1 MSATAQ
7 TLDKTSQDQLVSI
20 LTTSDYIERYLQL
33 CDNFEVHRDLDG
45 PRLSLIR
52 TADIF
57 RDAGVQVHL
66 DKRFK
71 VFTFDQKE
79 AAGWTWRGKLVVQKY
94 DRLEPMFGGYTPH
107 HAIGSTML
115 GLAVEAGDQRIPPI
129 PRDRFLPPHPNR
141 PRFDGDM
148 RTMERLIPELVAL
161 TRWMRELV
169 ARNWNTSPA
178 LTEQPWPAGLTT

>member
-1 MSATAQ
+1 MSASKQ
-7 TLDKTSQDQLVSI
+7 TFDKASQDRLISI
-20 LTTSDYIERYLQL
+20 LTASDYVERYFRL
-33 CDNFEVHRDLDG
+33 CDSFPVYGDING
-45 PRLSLIR
+45 PRLDL
-52 TADIF
+52 TQTVDIF
-57 RDAGVQVHL
+57 RDAGVQVHF

-71 VFTFDQKE
+71 VFTFDPQE
-79 AAGWTWRGKLVVQKY
+79 AAGWTWRGKLVVQRN
-94 DRLEPMFGGYTPH
+94 DTLEPMFEGDAPH
-107 HAIGSTML
+107 RAIGSTML
-115 GLAVEAGDQRIPPI
+115 GLADKAGDRRIPPL
-129 PRDRFLPPHPNR
+129 PRQRLLPPYPNR

>member
-1 MSATAQ
+1 MSASKQ
-7 TLDKTSQDQLVSI
+7 TFDKASQDRLISI
-20 LTTSDYIERYLQL
+20 LTASDYIERYFQL
-33 CDNFEVHRDLDG
+33 CDDFEADSEVGG
-45 PRLSLIR
+45 PRLDLAR
-52 TADIF
+52 TVDIF

-71 VFTFDQKE
+71 VFTFDPQE
-79 AAGWTWRGKLVVQKY
+79 AAGWTWRGKLVVQRH
-94 DRLEPMFGGYTPH
+94 DNLEPMFEGDTPY

-115 GLAVEAGDQRIPPI
+115 DLADAAGSRRIPPV
-129 PRDRFLPPHPNR
+129 PRQRVLPPYLNR